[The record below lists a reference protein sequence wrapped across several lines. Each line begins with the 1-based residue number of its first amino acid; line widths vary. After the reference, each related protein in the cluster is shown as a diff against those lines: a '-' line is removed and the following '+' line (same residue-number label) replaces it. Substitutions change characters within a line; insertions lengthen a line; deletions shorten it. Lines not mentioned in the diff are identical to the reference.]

1 MSTLAEAEKEVNNSC
16 TTGIALAIVATVL
29 FSAGLYARISMYA
42 NAGGEQVSPNAAQW
56 KARAEKSLNIL
67 FAGYVLFTYA
77 IASSIAGVTIPF
89 GIIPLLAGVGS
100 SAIPVGWAVP
110 DAFNIKTTNCL
121 STSGCQTT
129 TIANTYMSSGG
140 AIVLIAVVLFT
151 FPAFIFAGNAVL
163 RVMRVIK
170 FEVLPGVVG
179 NCLPSITTIQGL
191 GWFSS
196 IVHIVGVIILNN
208 GYTSYSTA
216 QTGGATIEKKTKDGN
231 GLTISGLVALI
242 LGNILFSYA
251 ATLLGNLPG
260 VGRSYKNLCYV
271 ERNVTAT
278 PDATADT
285 DKVVN
290 NPGPVVVALGK

>member
-1 MSTLAEAEKEVNNSC
+1 MATFPGDAEKEVNAQGS
-16 TTGIALAIVATVL
+16 TGIAIAVVVSILI
-29 FSAGLYARISMYA
+29 SAGLYARISMYA

-77 IASSIAGVTIPF
+77 IASSIAGVAMPWAMF
-89 GIIPLLAGVGS
+89 AAASGS
-100 SAIPVGWAVP
+100 SSSSLSVGYAVVDP
-110 DAFNIKTTNCL
+110 LNYKYTACPSGSCTQTS
-121 STSGCQTT
+121 ST
-129 TIANTYMSSGG
+129 ANTTAMGLGG
-140 AIVLIAVVLFT
+140 ILVLIAVVLFT
-151 FPAFIFAGNAVL
+151 FPAWIFAGNAVL

-170 FEVLPGVVG
+170 FEVLPSVVG

-191 GWFSS
+191 GWFSCIIHIIGVAS
-196 IVHIVGVIILNN
+196 INN
-208 GYTSYSTA
+208 GLSTYA
-216 QTGGATIEKKTKDGN
+216 INPLFKAKDG
-231 GLTISGLVALI
+231 GGFTISGLIALI